1 MDFYTI
7 FATLHTHTAETC
19 VLLFYDCGNNNNW
32 CNGMYAIVT
41 VPNQFSKPSDKHI
54 ELLRKE
60 KYTIENCL
68 SFLCTFIDQRE
79 SKVTHDR
86 ETT

>member
-1 MDFYTI
+1 
-7 FATLHTHTAETC
+7 
-19 VLLFYDCGNNNNW
+19 
-32 CNGMYAIVT
+32 MYAIVT

-54 ELLRKE
+54 ELLRK
-60 KYTIENCL
+60 KNYTIENCL

-79 SKVTHDR
+79 SKVTHER